1 MIIYPAIDIKDGKC
15 VRLVQG
21 RAEDET
27 IYSDNPVE
35 VALQWESQG
44 AGFLHIVDLDGA
56 FQGKSGNDIII
67 REMAEAVSI
76 PIQLGG
82 GIRTMDNI
90 AYLLDEVGVSRVI
103 LGTAAIETP
112 SLLEQATNEFGTKIA
127 VGIDARDGKVAVRGW
142 VEEKNISPIELGKMV
157 KSIGV
162 NTVIYTDILRDGM
175 LTGPNISST
184 KDMIEQTG
192 LNIIASGG
200 VSHLNHIKDIK
211 AIGATGVIIG
221 KALYAQ
227 KIRLKDALKLVEE
240 Y

>member
-44 AGFLHIVDLDGA
+44 ADFLHIVDLDGA